1 MLTINDQLSVPLRE
15 FEFSF
20 SRSPGPG
27 GQNVNKLNTKVTL
40 RWKLSANQSLPE
52 HVCRRFANKYSRRFT
67 KEGVFL
73 MTSHRFRDQGRN
85 VADCLNKLREMLL
98 TVATAPKP
106 RKKTRPSKASKRRRM
121 DNKRRNSD
129 KKKGRKNPTQF
140 D

>member
-52 HVCRRFANKYSRRFT
+52 HVSRRFANKYSRRFT

-106 RKKTRPSKASKRRRM
+106 RKKTKPSKASKRRRM
-121 DNKRRNSD
+121 DNKRRNSE
-129 KKKGRKNPTQF
+129 KKRGRKNPTQF